1 MTPENQESFSA
12 IPGNLGSFM
21 NTMQQSASRA
31 DEAPF
36 DEYGQAE
43 SANPGEELP
52 SDFGSDFGGEEKVV
66 PKNVGRGL
74 AHFTDR
80 GIAFAFGLYAHER
93 SEKYRATTE
102 EMSEL
107 EEAFAVFLQDTG
119 IDISPAVNLIIAIA
133 AIYAFKAN
141 DVYHDRKEN
150 LAKEEQ
156 ERKALKKNEE
166 PEKEEE

>member
-1 MTPENQESFSA
+1 MLTPENQESFSA

-21 NTMQQSASRA
+21 NTMQQSAPRA

-36 DEYGQAE
+36 DSPNSDE
-43 SANPGEELP
+43 SFNPGEEMP
-52 SDFGSDFGGEEKVV
+52 SDFGSAFGEEKVV

-107 EEAFAVFLQDTG
+107 EEAFVVFLQDTG

-150 LAKEEQ
+150 LAKENQ
-156 ERKALKKNEE
+156 ERQALKKKTEE
-166 PEKEEE
+166 QEEE